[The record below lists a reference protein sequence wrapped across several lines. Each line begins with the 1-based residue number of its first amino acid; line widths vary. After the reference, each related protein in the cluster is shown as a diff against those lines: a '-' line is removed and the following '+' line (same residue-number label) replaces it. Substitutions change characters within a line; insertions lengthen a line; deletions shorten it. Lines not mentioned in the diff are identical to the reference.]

1 MALLLTSALFSLAS
15 CEDTNELGVDLPG
28 TTPIETAFEEFPVTA
43 STIRQDSLSSTQ
55 KDHFLVGQLPDGNT
69 GALLQA
75 RAFLEVAASADSLP
89 SQYASQN
96 PKLDS
101 VVVLASFDRVYGSAT
116 APLRL
121 SVHDLQRPL
130 DDFTTYNSTSEVPLG
145 APIITDKAVKLNSTI
160 RNQAGTLDSVTLRPL
175 RIPLSTDT
183 LNQTVFARQLFAKML
198 TTTTVRLSDADLH
211 TVWNGMAIS
220 ATTQG
225 TALGFNRSQAS
236 AVYVYYHLPYGT
248 NQSVRNRKR
257 KVYRIL
263 YGDPNQ
269 VASSPRYF
277 TNIRYTL
284 NTPGSP
290 FNVLQS
296 NGLASV
302 PAAAS
307 DQTVYTQDGTGLTT
321 KLVIPGLDVLRQR
334 QAQSNLIINR
344 AELIIPV
351 KPYSTAQFVAPA
363 QLFLFE
369 ANNANNRVLIF
380 QNGVNPLERLV
391 QQEGFLAPTAG
402 RPLAI
407 PITEANATTQYYSA
421 LLTSY
426 VQAYAKNQ
434 LPEPLPSALLLSP
447 TRRRTG
453 GELSL
458 DRAALDASN
467 IKLRVYYSKTTA
479 R

>member
-28 TTPIETAFEEFPVTA
+28 TTPIDTAFEEFPVTA
-43 STIRQDSLSSTQ
+43 STIRQDSLATTQ

-69 GALLQA
+69 GGLLQA
-75 RAFLEVAASADSLP
+75 RAFLEVAASSDSLP
-89 SQYASQN
+89 SQYATQN

-101 VVVLASFDRVYGSAT
+101 VVVLANFDRVYGSAT

-121 SVHDLQRPL
+121 SVYDLQQPL
-130 DDFTTYNSTSEVPLG
+130 DDFTTYNSTSVVGLST
-145 APIITDKAVKLNSTI
+145 PIVLDKPVKLNSPI
-160 RNQAGTLDSVTLRPL
+160 RDRINSLDSVTVRPL

-183 LNQTVFARQLFAKML
+183 LNQTAFARQLFAKML
-198 TTTTVRLSDADLH
+198 STTTVRLSDADLR
-211 TVWNGMAIS
+211 TVWKGMGLV

-225 TALGFNRSQAS
+225 TAVAFNRSLLS

-269 VASSPRYF
+269 VASAPRYF
-277 TNIRYTL
+277 TNISYTL

-290 FNVLQS
+290 FNVLQN
-296 NGLASV
+296 NGQASV
-302 PAAAS
+302 PSSAS
-307 DQTVYTQDGTGLTT
+307 DETVYSQDGTGLVT

-351 KPYSTAQFVAPA
+351 KPYSTAQFVAPS
-363 QLFLFE
+363 QLFIYE
-369 ANNANNRVLIF
+369 ANNVNNRILLF
-380 QNGVNPLERLV
+380 QNGVNQLERLV

-402 RPLAI
+402 RPLALQL
-407 PITEANATTQYYSA
+407 TEANATTRYYST
-421 LLTSY
+421 LLTGY

-434 LPEPLPSALLLSP
+434 LPEPSPSAFLLSP
-447 TRRRTG
+447 TRRRAG

-458 DRAALDASN
+458 DRAVIDAPN
-467 IKLRVYYSKTTA
+467 IKLRVYYSKTKA